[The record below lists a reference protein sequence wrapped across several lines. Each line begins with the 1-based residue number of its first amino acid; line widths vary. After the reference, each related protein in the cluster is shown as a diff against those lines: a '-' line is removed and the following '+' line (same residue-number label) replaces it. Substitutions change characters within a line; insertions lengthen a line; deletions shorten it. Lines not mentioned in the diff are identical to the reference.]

1 MAKKIIT
8 TNLAPEPV
16 GPYSQATQEGNLVFL
31 SGQIGIDP
39 ETGILPSELSEQTEQ
54 VIKNISSVLAKAEC
68 NLEDIVKT
76 TVFLFN
82 MEDFSEFNKIYEKYF
97 SENPPARSCVEAILP
112 KNALV
117 EIEAIAVVPQ
127 KT

>member
-1 MAKKIIT
+1 MTKKIIT

-16 GPYSQATQEGNLVFL
+16 GPYSQAVQEGNILFL

-39 ETGILPSELSEQTEQ
+39 ETGILLGELSEQTEQ
-54 VIKNISSVLAKAEC
+54 VMKNISNVLIKAGC
-68 NLEDIVKT
+68 KLEDIVKT

-97 SENPPARSCVEAILP
+97 SENPPARSCVEATLP

-127 KT
+127 KA